1 MSQMFRII
9 LYKQVEG
16 HWHYV
21 RLSNKSQSLCNIEQG
36 RAGELPHQSEVQ
48 TLPAAANV
56 ELALQKTAQ
65 TWVALGYGTP
75 HRSELKVLSLHF
87 SMKSWRGYTAA
98 APWFEDWKTWYE
110 EPMDHYLQARGHSY
124 FDNGSASRSGD
135 YLVLHRYVL
144 EAEAASAAIQDIA
157 AVAPAIFP
165 FKIYI
170 DDRERYPQVNYNP
183 IVPDEIN
190 EILRGFEDVAESMK
204 AISQELTLQK
214 VISATPTY
222 PVSKTTPRVSR
233 ELARELREALSEHWG
248 YECNY
253 WIPIGKPAKQEVVFI
268 DELPN
273 ELKDILTHLIFSRT
287 MEAIYRV
294 DYDEGIS
301 ELGSADLFQ
310 PFSYEGAVF
319 AADMSWIVYFSHHN
333 SFTFGGAMLI
343 DAVKE
348 HYKDRPSMLNRWL

>member
-1 MSQMFRII
+1 MYRIA

-16 HWHYV
+16 RWHYV
-21 RLSNKSQSLCNIEQG
+21 RLTSQDHNRYTMAQG
-36 RAGELPHQSEVQ
+36 RVGELPDRLETQP
-48 TLPAAANV
+48 LPYAPGT
-56 ELALQKTAQ
+56 ELALQQVAQ
-65 TWVALGYGTP
+65 EWVAEGYGTP

-87 SMKSWRGYTAA
+87 SMKSWRGYTSA

-110 EPMDHYLQARGHSY
+110 EPMDKYLEERGHSY

-144 EAEAASAAIQDIA
+144 HAEAASAAIQDIA

-170 DDRERYPQVNYNP
+170 DDRERYPQVLYNP
-183 IVPDEIN
+183 SVPEEIN
-190 EILRGFEDVAESMK
+190 DILRGFEDVAASMTF
-204 AISQELTLQK
+204 ISQELTLQK
-214 VISATPTY
+214 VLTATPVHSVERTM
-222 PVSKTTPRVSR
+222 PRVSR
-233 ELARELREALSEHWG
+233 EQARKLREALSEAWG

-268 DELPN
+268 DELPAD
-273 ELKDILTHLIFSRT
+273 LKSHLTHLIFSRT
-287 MEAIYRV
+287 MGAIYRV
-294 DYDEGIS
+294 DYDEGMS
-301 ELGSADLFQ
+301 EIDSADLFK
-310 PFSYEGAVF
+310 PFSYEGAIF

-333 SFTFGGAMLI
+333 TFTFGGEYLI
-343 DAVKE
+343 DAVKD